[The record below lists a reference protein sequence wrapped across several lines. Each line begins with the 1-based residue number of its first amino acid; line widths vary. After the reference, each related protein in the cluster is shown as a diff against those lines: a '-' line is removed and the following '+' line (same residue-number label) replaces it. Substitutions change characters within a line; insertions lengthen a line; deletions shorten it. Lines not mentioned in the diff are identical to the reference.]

1 MRGNKK
7 EKEKKKKKNPLLTD
21 HVLYVLGDPKIL
33 ESLKPQ
39 KRANFYFAQRQ
50 KSQDSI
56 ECLTFIL
63 RHLPEKQLER
73 IFTAEKMQP
82 FFEALFDLKIKA
94 KSHEEY
100 LEIKESKEFKQK
112 RQRLL
117 ALSALALGLI
127 GRGDFAHAL
136 LPEILK
142 PYLTWNAYLPIEN
155 FKAILSYSLQD
166 GKEL

>member
-21 HVLYVLGDPKIL
+21 HILYVLGDPKIL
-33 ESLKPQ
+33 ETLKPQ
-39 KRANFYFAQRQ
+39 ERANFYFAQRQ

-56 ECLTFIL
+56 EYLTFML
-63 RHLPEKQLER
+63 RHLPEKQLEQV
-73 IFTAEKMQP
+73 FSAEKMKP
-82 FFEALFDLKIKA
+82 FFNILFDLEIKA
-94 KSHEEY
+94 KSGEEY

-127 GRGDFAHAL
+127 GSGDFVYAL

-142 PYLTWNAYLPIEN
+142 PYITWNAYLPLEN
-155 FKAILSYSLQD
+155 FKAILSCSFQD
-166 GKEL
+166 RKDL

>member
-21 HVLYVLGDPKIL
+21 HILYVLGDPKIL

-39 KRANFYFAQRQ
+39 ERANFYFAQRQ

-56 ECLTFIL
+56 EYLTFML
-63 RHLPEKQLER
+63 RHLPEKQLEQV
-73 IFTAEKMQP
+73 FSAEKMKP
-82 FFEALFDLKIKA
+82 FFKILFDLEIKS

-100 LEIKESKEFKQK
+100 LEIKDSKEFKQK

-117 ALSALALGLI
+117 ALSALALGVI
-127 GRGDFAHAL
+127 GEGDFVHAL

-142 PYLTWNAYLPIEN
+142 PWLTRNPYLPIKN
-155 FKAILSYSLQD
+155 FRAILSYSLQD
-166 GKEL
+166 RKEL